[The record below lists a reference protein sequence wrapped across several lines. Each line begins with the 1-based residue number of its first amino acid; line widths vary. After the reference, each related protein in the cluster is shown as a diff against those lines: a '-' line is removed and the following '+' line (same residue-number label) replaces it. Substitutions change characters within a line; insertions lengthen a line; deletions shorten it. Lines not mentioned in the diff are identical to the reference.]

1 MRNRGTFNF
10 SGNLEVKKDA
20 PLDARMLV
28 SSYDDLKKTS
38 TWADEDGNVW
48 FYNYMIVA
56 CEDRPGKLYQLID
69 KTNYVN
75 DEAWKE
81 ISGGSGGGTGGGIE
95 EAPTDSKVYGR
106 KNANWSEITVDDV
119 TVKIPV
125 AVSSLTT
132 NATSDDIIRAF
143 GSKEDMAQIAE
154 DLSAYKLVAFVRNT
168 DDRIVIMYI
177 PHFMSQYTDTDKFTM
192 TLEYEM
198 NEIHRTQ
205 IISMSGGS
213 ASIQVIEVP
222 QADTSVF
229 LFKPSLTSDTNKIT
243 QQNYNDLQAAIQAN
257 KVIMA
262 PFGFMNGTVDGNYVP
277 VNAYLKSDAIAL
289 EYVAD
294 DTHSYINIASDLT
307 VSFVNDGLAFEDT
320 TVKFIDSIGTV
331 DLNTV
336 TSGTGVH
343 EAVIAIQTVN
353 SNATL
358 DKNYPVEEAGS
369 LISMGT
375 INGRTNQ
382 MYLAYKNADLYART
396 AGASDKVTSWYRYA
410 KSTEIP
416 TKVSEL
422 TNDSN
427 YATVSQIPTNNNQL
441 TNGAGYITQ
450 DAVPTKVSQLT
461 NDSNYAT
468 TSQIP
473 TDNSQLANGA
483 GYATKEYVDDKDRIA
498 NIPYSLF
505 GLTSKSSSSQILRV
519 FGGLSSYKSFVN
531 KLRANNCVIVC
542 GSPEDDSYR
551 YVFDNYTT
559 EWTDE
564 NNFNLYMYDNSLR
577 SNLPKAFA
585 FQIKLVNNEASFAKE
600 ERDFA
605 IASDVLTK
613 DNTTEYTPTSDYNP
627 APKAYVDN
635 SISNSR
641 SVGYMMQLT
650 EIDAS
655 GLDENTWYPVV
666 MPLGNRNTVRIEVKV
681 ALDSGTKPSWSTHAQ
696 GFSVRKIWEVNG
708 SGWGTS
714 EINRQIFVSDY
725 NYVANIDP
733 VRGVNQLT
741 NLSNEYVFVRGGGKY
756 FFYTSHG
763 VVPTLY
769 TETLTIEGGQS
780 ISPTTKTP
788 AEIVANMATKKYVDG
803 SISNGFY
810 YINNNQFVDYFITPS
825 YYKDSEAETAI
836 TQCFNTVDNF
846 KDFVNKALDNGTVLV
861 FLNGNVHEKTY
872 IRDFQA
878 YRGNYNTNFELS
890 FIFNYSSNSEVVQ
903 VISTRVFISWNASYG
918 YKFIVRNLVS
928 SDNLTTITKKT
939 SGEYE
944 ALTKDDK
951 TMYAVTD

>member
-28 SSYDDLKKTS
+28 SSYNDLKKTS
-38 TWADEDGNVW
+38 TWADEDNNVW
-48 FYNYMIVA
+48 IYNYMIVA

-177 PHFMSQYTDTDKFTM
+177 PHFMSQYTDADKFTM

-213 ASIQVIEVP
+213 ASIQVIEIP

-262 PFGFMNGTVDGNYVP
+262 PFGFMNSTVDGNYVP

-294 DTHSYINIASDLT
+294 NTHSYINIASDLT
-307 VSFVNDGLAFEDT
+307 VSFVNDDLAFEDT

-336 TSGTGVH
+336 TNGTGVH
-343 EAVIAIQTVN
+343 EAVIAVQTFN
-353 SNATL
+353 GNATL

-369 LISMGT
+369 LISIGT

-382 MYLAYKNADLYART
+382 MYLAYNNADLYART
-396 AGASDKVTSWYRYA
+396 AGSGNGVTPWKQYASTDYVNEKCTDTLADAARYYVLGEGNLNDFTSAESIVGVQNDGSKPTLERNYPVA
-410 KSTEIP
+410 KSGMLIAGGAINNRSNQIYHTFDENRLFIRGAGVSSYTNWEEIAKK
-416 TKVSEL
+416 T
-422 TNDSN
+422 D
-427 YATVSQIPTNNNQL
+427 IPTN
-441 TNGAGYITQ
+441 
-450 DAVPTKVSQLT
+450 VSQLT

-468 TSQIP
+468 KSELP
-473 TDNSQLANGA
+473 TVPTNVSAFTNDA
-483 GYATKEYVDDKDRIA
+483 GYATESYVNTKHYGTSFNVSDVNKFIDPVSLSGVDAEQRVNDLFGSLENFRNTVDDIITNHTRYYFHNSD
-498 NIPYSLF
+498 
-505 GLTSKSSSSQILRV
+505 
-519 FGGLSSYKSFVN
+519 
-531 KLRANNCVIVC
+531 NNCVELGCVNAWRATDSTQYELHFIIRYYGSSEILYTNTISIVV
-542 GSPEDDSYR
+542 S
-551 YVFDNYTT
+551 NTT
-559 EWTDE
+559 
-564 NNFNLYMYDNSLR
+564 DNSRVYIR
-577 SNLPKAFA
+577 S
-585 FQIKLVNNEASFAKE
+585 LVN
-600 ERDFA
+600 
-605 IASDVLTK
+605 
-613 DNTTEYTPTSDYNP
+613 
-627 APKAYVDN
+627 
-635 SISNSR
+635 
-641 SVGYMMQLT
+641 
-650 EIDAS
+650 
-655 GLDENTWYPVV
+655 
-666 MPLGNRNTVRIEVKV
+666 
-681 ALDSGTKPSWSTHAQ
+681 
-696 GFSVRKIWEVNG
+696 
-708 SGWGTS
+708 
-714 EINRQIFVSDY
+714 
-725 NYVANIDP
+725 
-733 VRGVNQLT
+733 
-741 NLSNEYVFVRGGGKY
+741 
-756 FFYTSHG
+756 
-763 VVPTLY
+763 
-769 TETLTIEGGQS
+769 
-780 ISPTTKTP
+780 
-788 AEIVANMATKKYVDG
+788 
-803 SISNGFY
+803 
-810 YINNNQFVDYFITPS
+810 
-825 YYKDSEAETAI
+825 
-836 TQCFNTVDNF
+836 
-846 KDFVNKALDNGTVLV
+846 
-861 FLNGNVHEKTY
+861 
-872 IRDFQA
+872 
-878 YRGNYNTNFELS
+878 
-890 FIFNYSSNSEVVQ
+890 
-903 VISTRVFISWNASYG
+903 
-918 YKFIVRNLVS
+918 
-928 SDNLTTITKKT
+928 SDNLLTMTKKT

-944 ALTKDDK
+944 SSSKDSR
-951 TMYAVTD
+951 TAYFVTD

>member
-38 TWADEDGNVW
+38 TWADEDNNVW
-48 FYNYMIVA
+48 IYNYMIVA

-143 GSKEDMAQIAE
+143 GSKEDMAKIAK

-177 PHFMSQYTDTDKFTM
+177 PHFMSQYTDADKFTM

-213 ASIQVIEVP
+213 ASIQVIEIP

-262 PFGFMNGTVDGNYVP
+262 PFGFMNSTVDGNYVP

-294 DTHSYINIASDLT
+294 NTHSYINIASDLT
-307 VSFVNDGLAFEDT
+307 VSFVNDDLAFEDT

-336 TSGTGVH
+336 TNGTGVH
-343 EAVIAIQTVN
+343 EAVIAVQTFN
-353 SNATL
+353 GNATL

-369 LISMGT
+369 LISIGT

-382 MYLAYKNADLYART
+382 MYLAYNNADLYART
-396 AGASDKVTSWYRYA
+396 AGSGKGVTPWKQYASTDYVNEKCTDTLADAARYCVLGEGNLNDFTSAESIVGVQNDGSKPTLERNYPVA
-410 KSTEIP
+410 KSGMLIAGGAINNRSNQIYHTFDENRLFIRGAGVSSYTNWEEIAKK
-416 TKVSEL
+416 T
-422 TNDSN
+422 D
-427 YATVSQIPTNNNQL
+427 IPTN
-441 TNGAGYITQ
+441 
-450 DAVPTKVSQLT
+450 VSQLT

-468 TSQIP
+468 KSELP
-473 TDNSQLANGA
+473 TVPTNVSAFTNDA
-483 GYATKEYVDDKDRIA
+483 D
-498 NIPYSLF
+498 
-505 GLTSKSSSSQILRV
+505 
-519 FGGLSSYKSFVN
+519 
-531 KLRANNCVIVC
+531 
-542 GSPEDDSYR
+542 
-551 YVFDNYTT
+551 YTT
-559 EWTDE
+559 SEDIDTI
-564 NNFNLYMYDNSLR
+564 L
-577 SNLPKAFA
+577 
-585 FQIKLVNNEASFAKE
+585 
-600 ERDFA
+600 
-605 IASDVLTK
+605 
-613 DNTTEYTPTSDYNP
+613 
-627 APKAYVDN
+627 
-635 SISNSR
+635 SNSR

-666 MPLGNRNTVRIEVKV
+666 MSLGNRNTVRIEVIV
-681 ALDSGTKPSWSTHAQ
+681 VLDSGTKPSWSTHDR

-708 SGWGTS
+708 LGWGAS
-714 EINRQIFVSDY
+714 PVVNHQVFVSDY
-725 NYVANIDP
+725 VFADTDP
-733 VRGVNQLT
+733 VRGLGQ
-741 NLSNEYVFVRGGGKY
+741 LSNTSEEYVFVRGGGKY

-763 VVPTLY
+763 VIPELKTGTY
-769 TETLTIEGGQS
+769 EGAGGQS
-780 ISPTTKTP
+780 ISPTTETP
-788 AEIVANMATKKYVDG
+788 AEIVANMATSWNNLPDVLTEVNEFNIADDNITSSYFWINYRPRSGSTTNAKNIYVGNGQGSGGFGEVHASGFFKESDIRLKSNIVPLNHTLEQICNIPTVSFDIRNKHQIGTIAQDIENDFADIVDTDSDG
-803 SISNGFY
+803 MKS
-810 YINNNQFVDYFITPS
+810 VDYCMLGVVAVEGIKLLKERIEQLEKRVEELEHGNS
-825 YYKDSEAETAI
+825 K
-836 TQCFNTVDNF
+836 
-846 KDFVNKALDNGTVLV
+846 LD
-861 FLNGNVHEKTY
+861 
-872 IRDFQA
+872 
-878 YRGNYNTNFELS
+878 
-890 FIFNYSSNSEVVQ
+890 
-903 VISTRVFISWNASYG
+903 
-918 YKFIVRNLVS
+918 
-928 SDNLTTITKKT
+928 
-939 SGEYE
+939 
-944 ALTKDDK
+944 
-951 TMYAVTD
+951 

>member
-177 PHFMSQYTDTDKFTM
+177 PHFMSQYTDADKFTM

-262 PFGFMNGTVDGNYVP
+262 PFGFMNSTVDGNYVP

-294 DTHSYINIASDLT
+294 NTHSYINIASDLT
-307 VSFVNDGLAFEDT
+307 VSFVNDDLAFEDT

-336 TSGTGVH
+336 TNGTGVH
-343 EAVIAIQTVN
+343 EAVIAVQTVN

-369 LISMGT
+369 LISIGT

-382 MYLAYKNADLYART
+382 MYLAYNNADLYART
-396 AGASDKVTSWYRYA
+396 AGSGNGVTPWKQYASTDYVNEKCTDTLADAARYYVLGEGNLNDFTSAESIVGVQNDGSKPTLERNYPVAKSGMLIAGGAINNRSNQIYHTFDENRLFIRGAGVDNYTSWEEIA
-410 KSTEIP
+410 KKTDIPTNVSQLNNDSGYITSSSLP

-422 TNDSN
+422 
-427 YATVSQIPTNNNQL
+427 Q
-441 TNGAGYITQ
+441 
-450 DAVPTKVSQLT
+450 

-473 TDNSQLANGA
+473 TNVSQLTNDSNYATKSELPTVPTNVSAFTNDA
-483 GYATKEYVDDKDRIA
+483 GYAKT
-498 NIPYSLF
+498 N
-505 GLTSKSSSSQILRV
+505 
-519 FGGLSSYKSFVN
+519 
-531 KLRANNCVIVC
+531 
-542 GSPEDDSYR
+542 
-551 YVFDNYTT
+551 
-559 EWTDE
+559 
-564 NNFNLYMYDNSLR
+564 
-577 SNLPKAFA
+577 
-585 FQIKLVNNEASFAKE
+585 
-600 ERDFA
+600 
-605 IASDVLTK
+605 DVLSKT
-613 DNTTEYTPTSDYNP
+613 NTTEYTPTSDYNP

-666 MPLGNRNTVRIEVKV
+666 MSLGNRNTVRIEVIV
-681 ALDSGTKPSWSTHAQ
+681 GLDSGTKPSWSTHDQ

-708 SGWGTS
+708 LGWGTS
-714 EINRQIFVSDY
+714 PVVNHQVFVSDY
-725 NYVANIDP
+725 VFADTDP
-733 VRGVNQLT
+733 VRGLAQ
-741 NLSNEYVFVRGGGKY
+741 LSNTSEEYVFVRGGGKY

-763 VVPTLY
+763 VIPELK
-769 TETLTIEGGQS
+769 TETYEGAGGQS
-780 ISPTTKTP
+780 VSPTTETP
-788 AEIVANMATKKYVDG
+788 AEIVANMATKEYVDEKVSNIFDLEGFDFKTATQSKKEEFIKWIKGTNQVAHIIHDEAQPIDDLYIPVSNYKYGDYGSGESITLNFIAIDCSNLNINALIYISVYNSDTG
-803 SISNGFY
+803 SIDLNSTVTIDIKRYNIDPD
-810 YINNNQFVDYFITPS
+810 YIKRTIIT
-825 YYKDSEAETAI
+825 
-836 TQCFNTVDNF
+836 
-846 KDFVNKALDNGTVLV
+846 
-861 FLNGNVHEKTY
+861 
-872 IRDFQA
+872 
-878 YRGNYNTNFELS
+878 
-890 FIFNYSSNSEVVQ
+890 
-903 VISTRVFISWNASYG
+903 
-918 YKFIVRNLVS
+918 

-944 ALTKDDK
+944 ALTKDGK